1 MDTPITDGFTQL
13 DGADSRK
20 QLQGPI
26 VAANNDRNLEVWG
39 TAFLIAKGWAMT
51 AKHVVMDY
59 LKSIGGIDVF
69 RGGAITAGFAFPI
82 HLYILGA
89 VGQSMVFGVTRIYYN
104 EITDIALLR
113 LTIQEEKGWE
123 SLGEFPTLQ
132 LLPPKV
138 GESISVVGCPHSYLD
153 HSVNNVR
160 EIHTFPRISTGVVRD
175 VHEMMR
181 DRNLNFPCFHTSAR
195 VLGRMSGSPI
205 FNCDGYI
212 CGVAVYSMQQDD
224 SFEPISYGATLWPV
238 AGIKCDG
245 EPSLVNGVATFFD
258 VMRRGHVKVIDL
270 DQVLVAMQHGNA
282 CVVNLKI
289 AAQAGWTPNGN
300 VIYDLT

>member
-1 MDTPITDGFTQL
+1 MHTPITDGFTPI
-13 DGADSRK
+13 DGADSRER
-20 QLQGPI
+20 LQGPI
-26 VAANNDRNLEVWG
+26 IAANMDRNLEVWG
-39 TAFLIAKGWAMT
+39 TAFVIAKGWAMT

-69 RGGAITAGFAFPI
+69 RGGAIKAEFSFPI
-82 HLYILGA
+82 HLYILGT
-89 VGQSMVFGVTRIYYN
+89 VGQSVVFGVTRIYYN

-132 LLPPKV
+132 LLPPRV
-138 GESISVVGCPHSYLD
+138 GESISVVGCPHSYLG
-153 HSVNNVR
+153 HTVNNVC

-205 FNCDGYI
+205 FNYDGYI
-212 CGVAVYSMQQDD
+212 CGVAVYSMEQDD
-224 SFEPISYGATLWPV
+224 AFEPISYGATLWPT
-238 AGIKCDG
+238 AEILCDG
-245 EPSLVNGVATFFD
+245 EPPLVNGLATFFD
-258 VMRRGHVKVIDL
+258 VMRRGHVKAIDL
-270 DQVLVAMQHGNA
+270 DQVLVGTHQGKRCAI
-282 CVVNLKI
+282 NLII
-289 AAQAGWTPNGN
+289 AGQAGWTPSGN
-300 VIYDLT
+300 VIYGLT